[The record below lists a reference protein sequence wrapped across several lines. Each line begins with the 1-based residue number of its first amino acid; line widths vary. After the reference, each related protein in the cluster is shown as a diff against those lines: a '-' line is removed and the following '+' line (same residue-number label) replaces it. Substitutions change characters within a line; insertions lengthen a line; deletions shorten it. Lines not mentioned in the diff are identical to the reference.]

1 MVAGNAPGCDG
12 ASAAAELARFV
23 ARLLSRAAVPAA
35 EVAAVLDESV
45 ASLQLA
51 EAALRYT
58 DSAAAA
64 SGPPHIAV
72 LGPTQTGK
80 STVVNLLLGQPA
92 AVVSPLAGFTVHPRG
107 FATVPVTDVTPWI
120 SGLLPGWTRRAP
132 QELERDDLRGYALT
146 TVATGVAPNGSAAL
160 PPCVVWDTPDFDS
173 LAARQYTAAVLELAA
188 LADLHLVVL
197 SKEKYS
203 DLAVWQFLA
212 LTAPLGR
219 PLVLC
224 INKLT
229 PDAEPAIVQSLR
241 QRLAGRG
248 AGRADVPIIPLPY
261 DAALAAPAA
270 ADAGEFRP
278 PPAARALRAAASGQL
293 RRLTREHRAV
303 GTRALLRQHWDNWL
317 APVRAEHQAIAE
329 WHTAVAASGQAFVN
343 AYARDYLDHPQRYDA
358 FRRATVELLKL
369 LEIPKVGGA
378 VARVRRVLTWPG
390 RRLFAAGRAWWG
402 DRRGVPGRFHSLGVE
417 AGVLVDT
424 IETLLTGLQRDVARR
439 ARSSAP
445 GAAVWQ
451 GLDATLEAERS
462 RLQDR
467 FEAGIQ
473 AHHRFVEDEVRA
485 AAQQL
490 YRELQQQ
497 PARLAALRTARVT
510 MDLGY
515 MLLAVKTG
523 GLSALDAVWAPAA
536 FAVSSLLMEG
546 VAGLEMARQQHRLKA
561 RQKTALEEQFVRGVW
576 VPELTALTERTTA
589 GSPPRISA
597 DELAAA
603 TAVLAAWEA
612 GDA

>member
-1 MVAGNAPGCDG
+1 MVAGDVPTCGG
-12 ASAAAELARFV
+12 TSATADLTRFV
-23 ARLLSRAAVPAA
+23 ARLLSRAAVSPA
-35 EVAAVLDESV
+35 EAAAICDDG
-45 ASLQLA
+45 AAALQLA
-51 EAALRYT
+51 EAALLYT
-58 DSAAAA
+58 DSAAA
-64 SGPPHIAV
+64 SGPPHVAV

-92 AVVSPLAGFTVHPRG
+92 AAVSPLAGFTVHPQG
-107 FATVPVTDVTPWI
+107 FATVPVTDATPWVR
-120 SGLLPGWTRRAP
+120 GLLPGWTRRP
-132 QELERDDLRGYALT
+132 PHQLQRDDLRGYALT
-146 TVATGVAPNGSAAL
+146 TVARAVAPQESAAL

-173 LAARQYTAAVLELAA
+173 LAARQYAAAVLELAA

-224 INKLT
+224 VNKLT
-229 PDAEPAIVQSLR
+229 PDAEPAIVRSLR
-241 QRLAGRG
+241 QRLAERG
-248 AGRADVPIIPLPY
+248 GGRAEVPIVPLPY
-261 DAALAAPAA
+261 DAALAAPA

-278 PPAARALRAAASGQL
+278 PPAARELRAAVSGPL
-293 RRLTREHRAV
+293 RRLTPEQRAA
-303 GTRALLRQHWDNWL
+303 GTRALLRRHWDNWL
-317 APVRAEHQAIAE
+317 APVRAEHQAVAE
-329 WHTAVAASGQAFVN
+329 WHKAVVASGQAFVN
-343 AYARDYLDHPQRYDA
+343 AYGRDYLDHPQRYDA

-369 LEIPKVGGA
+369 LEIPKVGSA

-390 RRLFAAGRAWWG
+390 RRLLAAGRAWWG
-402 DRRGVPGRFHSLGVE
+402 DRRAAPGRFHSLGVE

-439 ARSSAP
+439 ARSSVP

-451 GLDATLEAERS
+451 ALDETLEAERP
-462 RLQDR
+462 RLLDR

-490 YRELQQQ
+490 YGELQQQ
-497 PARLAALRTARVT
+497 PARLAALRTARAT

-546 VAGLEMARQQHRLKA
+546 VAGLEMARQQHQLKA
-561 RQKTALEEQFVRGVW
+561 RQKTALEEQFVRGIW
-576 VPELTALTERTTA
+576 VPALTALTERTA
-589 GSPPRISA
+589 PGSPPRIGA
-597 DELAAA
+597 DELAVA
-603 TAVLAAWEA
+603 TAALDAWEA

>member
-1 MVAGNAPGCDG
+1 M
-12 ASAAAELARFV
+12 ARFV
-23 ARLLSRAAVPAA
+23 ARLLSRAAVPSAEAA
-35 EVAAVLDESV
+35 AILDGGA

-92 AVVSPLAGFTVHPRG
+92 AGVSPLAGFTVHPRG
-107 FATVPVTDVTPWI
+107 FATVPVTDTAPWI
-120 SGLLPGWTRRAP
+120 NGLLPGWTRCAP
-132 QELERDDLRGYALT
+132 QQLQRDDLRSYALT
-146 TVATGVAPNGSAAL
+146 TVAGGVAPNEGAAL
-160 PPCVVWDTPDFDS
+160 PPCVIWDTPDFDS
-173 LAARQYTAAVLELAA
+173 LAARQYTAAVLELAG

-241 QRLAGRG
+241 QRLAERG
-248 AGRADVPIIPLPY
+248 GGRAAGVSIVPLPY
-261 DAALAAPAA
+261 DTALAAPA

-278 PPAARALRAAASGQL
+278 PPAARALRAVVSGQL
-293 RRLTREHRAV
+293 RRLPREHRAA
-303 GTRALLRQHWDNWL
+303 GTRALLRRHWDDWL
-317 APVRAEHQAIAE
+317 APVRADHRAVAE
-329 WHTAVAASGQAFVN
+329 WQTAVATSGQAFVS
-343 AYARDYLDHPQRYDA
+343 AYVRDYLDHPQRYDA

-378 VARVRRVLTWPG
+378 VAQVRRVLTWPG

-402 DRRGVPGRFHSLGVE
+402 DRRGVSGRFHSLGVE

-451 GLDATLEAERS
+451 ALDETLEAERP

-490 YRELQQQ
+490 YGELQQQ
-497 PARLAALRTARVT
+497 PARLAALRTARAT

-523 GLSALDAVWAPAA
+523 GLSALDAIWAPAA

-546 VAGLEMARQQHRLKA
+546 VAGLEMARQQHQLKA
-561 RQKTALEEQFVRGVW
+561 RQKTALEEQFVRGIW
-576 VPELTALTERTTA
+576 IPELTALTERTAPA
-589 GSPPRISA
+589 GSPRIGT

-603 TAVLAAWEA
+603 TAALDAWEA

>member
-1 MVAGNAPGCDG
+1 MG
-12 ASAAAELARFV
+12 RFV
-23 ARLLSRAAVPAA
+23 ARLLSRAAAPAA
-35 EVAAVLDESV
+35 EAAAILDVDV

-51 EAALRYT
+51 DAALRYT

-64 SGPPHIAV
+64 ERPPHVAV

-92 AVVSPLAGFTVHPRG
+92 AAVSPLAGFTVHPQG
-107 FATVPVTDVTPWI
+107 FATAPVSAAAPWI
-120 SGLLPGWTRRAP
+120 SELLPGWTRRAP
-132 QELERDDLRGYALT
+132 EQLQRDDLRAYALS
-146 TVATGVAPNGSAAL
+146 TVTKPADADEGDAL

-173 LAARQYTAAVLELAA
+173 LAARQYTAAVLELTA

-203 DLAVWQFLA
+203 DLAVWQFVA

-229 PDAEPAIVQSLR
+229 PDAEPAVVQSLR
-241 QRLAGRG
+241 QRLAERCGGRT
-248 AGRADVPIIPLPY
+248 DVPIVPLPY
-261 DAALAAPAA
+261 DAALAALAA
-270 ADAGEFRP
+270 GDAGEFRP
-278 PPAARALRAAASGQL
+278 APAARALRAAVSGQL
-293 RRLTREHRAV
+293 QRRTRKHRAA
-303 GTRALLRQHWDNWL
+303 GTRALLRRHWDDWL
-317 APVRAEHQAIAE
+317 APIRAEHEAVADWQA
-329 WHTAVAASGQAFVN
+329 TVAASGQAFVD
-343 AYARDYLDHPQRYDA
+343 AYVRDYLDHPQRYDA

-369 LEIPKVGGA
+369 LEIPKVGSA
-378 VARVRRVLTWPG
+378 IAQVRRVLTWPG

-445 GAAVWQ
+445 AAAVWQ
-451 GLDATLEAERS
+451 ALDETLETERP
-462 RLQDR
+462 RLQDG
-467 FEAGIQ
+467 FEAGVQ
-473 AHHRFVEDEVRA
+473 AHHRFVEAEVRA

-497 PARLAALRTARVT
+497 PARLTALRTARAT

-546 VAGLEMARQQHRLKA
+546 VAGLEMARQQHQLKA

-576 VPELTALTERTTA
+576 VPELAALAERTA
-589 GSPPRISA
+589 PGSPPRIRA

-603 TAVLAAWEA
+603 TAALEAWEA